1 MPVYSNNPDA
11 LGDSV
16 TITCDD
22 TLGRRSRA
30 AQIRAAVRAYER
42 DHGVKLTL
50 AGRDYS
56 ETHGFLSRSA
66 FAYNISRAS

>member
-1 MPVYSNNPDA
+1 MTTYNDNPNA
-11 LGDSV
+11 SGGQV

-66 FAYNISRAS
+66 FTYDISRTS